1 MATLTDAVA
10 LSRTRARPRTL
21 PIAEPL
27 LAWFMVAASAWFI
40 GGVYLDGWAHNH
52 GKVDDSFFTPWHG
65 VLYSGYGATAGVL
78 LAALFRNRAAGLSW
92 RRALPDGYAVSLF
105 GALVFAVGG
114 VGDLLW
120 HTVFGIETGTEALLS
135 PTHLSLALG
144 GSLMAAGPLRAAWRR
159 IDTPPAGWLGWLPVL
174 LSATV
179 LMSFIT
185 FMSQFA
191 HPFIWPQA
199 GTADAP
205 PVGAAS
211 NVFVMNADGSGQHR
225 LTRLSGQAASQ
236 ATWAPDGRG
245 LALVVSDPR
254 SKTTSLAI
262 ASADGVPS
270 RTLLSGRGDSAPSV
284 PVLSPDGE
292 RVAFVSAASTGL
304 PELYVVDV
312 ASGAQRQL
320 TNGGVA
326 FSRPAWSPDGQKILF
341 VAESRL
347 TIVDVA
353 TGQVGAV
360 PNGNAAGTGSWSPD
374 GSRIAFG
381 SDRTGAWQ
389 IHAMNIDGSDARQL
403 TDARRPSGRHARSWY
418 PTWSPDGS
426 QIAFMSDRN
435 GNIDV
440 FVMQSDG
447 SRQAN
452 LTDNPSL
459 DSSHPA
465 WSPDG
470 RQITFTAAGHTT
482 DPDLPIAY
490 SIAGIL
496 VQGALLTGLVLV
508 LARRWRMPFGAFTL
522 VFTLNATL
530 ISFQNDTYVLIVA
543 AALGGLCADLLLRQ
557 MRPFESNRARNLHV
571 FAFAVP
577 ALLYAAYFA
586 ALTIDQGLI
595 WSVHLWAGS
604 IVVAGISGWLLS
616 YLVAPLRAH
625 TA

>member
-1 MATLTDAVA
+1 
-10 LSRTRARPRTL
+10 
-21 PIAEPL
+21 
-27 LAWFMVAASAWFI
+27 
-40 GGVYLDGWAHNH
+40 
-52 GKVDDSFFTPWHG
+52 
-65 VLYSGYGATAGVL
+65 
-78 LAALFRNRAAGLSW
+78 
-92 RRALPDGYAVSLF
+92 
-105 GALVFAVGG
+105 
-114 VGDLLW
+114 
-120 HTVFGIETGTEALLS
+120 
-135 PTHLSLALG
+135 
-144 GSLMAAGPLRAAWRR
+144 
-159 IDTPPAGWLGWLPVL
+159 
-174 LSATV
+174 
-179 LMSFIT
+179 
-185 FMSQFA
+185 
-191 HPFIWPQA
+191 
-199 GTADAP
+199 
-205 PVGAAS
+205 
-211 NVFVMNADGSGQHR
+211 
-225 LTRLSGQAASQ
+225 
-236 ATWAPDGRG
+236 
-245 LALVVSDPR
+245 
-254 SKTTSLAI
+254 
-262 ASADGVPS
+262 
-270 RTLLSGRGDSAPSV
+270 
-284 PVLSPDGE
+284 
-292 RVAFVSAASTGL
+292 
-304 PELYVVDV
+304 
-312 ASGAQRQL
+312 
-320 TNGGVA
+320 
-326 FSRPAWSPDGQKILF
+326 
-341 VAESRL
+341 
-347 TIVDVA
+347 
-353 TGQVGAV
+353 
-360 PNGNAAGTGSWSPD
+360 
-374 GSRIAFG
+374 
-381 SDRTGAWQ
+381 
-389 IHAMNIDGSDARQL
+389 MNIDGSDARQL